1 MYIVREVYGFIK
13 GLITGIILILC
24 IFGVGCAYLTKKNT
38 IDISPDMR
46 ITFSTKRPY
55 GEYNH
60 KKGDKTEPTNK
71 VNFGF
76 H

>member
-13 GLITGIILILC
+13 GLITGIILIFG
-24 IFGVGCAYLTKKNT
+24 IFVVGCAYLTKKNT
-38 IDISPDMR
+38 IDISPYTR
-46 ITFSTKRPY
+46 ITFSTRRPY
-55 GEYNH
+55 YTY
-60 KKGDKTEPTNK
+60 KKGDKTETTNK